1 MFLFC
6 IADKTTR
13 VQSEPTEN
21 DRREHSSNTEQVVLR
36 ILRRDNAE
44 EESID
49 NEDKAPDLDSGR
61 PDGYAV
67 VQFQENEYKG
77 DHVQEARNNERSRHV
92 RYMQDDVPKSEN
104 RRY

>member
-13 VQSEPTEN
+13 IQSESTEN
-21 DRREHSSNTEQVVLR
+21 DRRENSSNTEQVVLR
-36 ILRRDNAE
+36 VLSRDNAE
-44 EESID
+44 EKRID

-77 DHVQEARNNERSRHV
+77 DHVDKARNNERCRHV
-92 RYMQDDVPKSEN
+92 RYMEDDVTKT
-104 RRY
+104 